1 MKKISHGGNIYKKA
15 KEMGIREE
23 DILDFSA
30 NISPLGLPEHIRQA
44 MVKAIDQTIN
54 YPDPDCSRLKEAIS
68 KEDAVSETKIACG
81 NGGADLLY
89 RLAFGLQPKKVLLPA
104 PAFVEYEEALSAAGA
119 QIEYYRM
126 TEDFIIKEDILE
138 QITEDTD
145 FVVICNPNNPTGI
158 LTERERI
165 LRILDRAEKTKTFV
179 LVDECFLEICKNE
192 KEYTVKPFIE
202 KYEHLIILKSFT
214 KLYAIPGVRLGY
226 ILAGSEEVIERVNRA
241 GQAWYVSHIAQ
252 CAGVAALAD
261 NIYKEKVI
269 DTVAEELAYMK
280 KEFYNLPVVLYDGA
294 ANYLFFRTPE
304 ITDLDKQLEGHGIM
318 IRNCSNYVNL
328 GRDYWR
334 VAVKAHEENKKLIK
348 ALRMILKGEE

>member
-226 ILAGSEEVIERVNRA
+226 ILAGSEEVIERVNCA
-241 GQAWYVSHIAQ
+241 GQAWSVSHIAQ

>member
-1 MKKISHGGNIYKKA
+1 M
-15 KEMGIREE
+15 
-23 DILDFSA
+23 
-30 NISPLGLPEHIRQA
+30 
-44 MVKAIDQTIN
+44 
-54 YPDPDCSRLKEAIS
+54 
-68 KEDAVSETKIACG
+68 
-81 NGGADLLY
+81 
-89 RLAFGLQPKKVLLPA
+89 
-104 PAFVEYEEALSAAGA
+104 
-119 QIEYYRM
+119 
-126 TEDFIIKEDILE
+126 
-138 QITEDTD
+138 
-145 FVVICNPNNPTGI
+145 
-158 LTERERI
+158 
-165 LRILDRAEKTKTFV
+165 
-179 LVDECFLEICKNE
+179 FLEICKNE

-241 GQAWYVSHIAQ
+241 GQAWSVSHIAQ

>member
-126 TEDFIIKEDILE
+126 TEDFIIKE
-138 QITEDTD
+138 
-145 FVVICNPNNPTGI
+145 
-158 LTERERI
+158 RERI

-241 GQAWYVSHIAQ
+241 GQAWSVSHIAQ

>member
-226 ILAGSEEVIERVNRA
+226 ILAGSEEVIERVNRV
-241 GQAWYVSHIAQ
+241 GQAWSVSHIAQ

>member
-179 LVDECFLEICKNE
+179 MVDECFLEICKNE

-226 ILAGSEEVIERVNRA
+226 ILAGSEKVIERVNHA
-241 GQAWYVSHIAQ
+241 GQAWSVSHIAQ

-280 KEFYNLPVVLYDGA
+280 KEFFKLPVVLYDGV